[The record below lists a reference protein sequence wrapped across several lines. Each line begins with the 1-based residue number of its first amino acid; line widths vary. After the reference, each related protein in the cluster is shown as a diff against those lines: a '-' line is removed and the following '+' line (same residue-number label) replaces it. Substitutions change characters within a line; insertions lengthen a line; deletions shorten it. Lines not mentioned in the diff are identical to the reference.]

1 VEPVDPDLSLL
12 QLRCPVGTVASRFL
26 VAVFL
31 TALACAYTVPGLRA
45 ADKPLSH
52 DDVTLLLIGG
62 ASSQK
67 LIDLIKQRGIDFQM
81 TAEAATEFRRDGADD
96 TVIQAL
102 EGASGKGTSP
112 AASAT
117 AAPPTPPPPANA
129 SSPPPTS
136 SSNASSAG
144 PTLIRHGSSQPSSP
158 SASAAPTLGASGSSK
173 TTTSTS
179 SQSAPATMIGAD
191 GISPAT
197 SSGPSLGVPSSSDS
211 NGSSGTSTAS
221 AGSSNSSAA
230 SAPSGSSS
238 GPTLVRHRAPVVSA
252 PPQTQA
258 AAQPTA
264 SGSNTIPATTSS
276 AAPAKATGLD
286 LSDPSPER
294 IQQIIQTFA
303 AKEAL
308 FKVARD
314 NYTYHQINKVEEIG
328 PDGEVTGRYQ
338 QDWDILYDD
347 RGSRIERVSYAP
359 PDSLHQLILTEQD
372 LDAFRNIQPFVLTTA
387 ELPEYDVQYKGH
399 VKVDEL
405 TAYVFSI
412 RPKEIQKGRQYFQ
425 GLVWVDDRD
434 LQIVKTE
441 GKNVPEIKS
450 KGNENLFPR
459 FTSWREQ
466 IDGKFWFPTYT
477 LADDTLYFT
486 GAPPVHVKEII
497 RYTDYKQFG
506 SKHIISDVTA
516 VPNSPSGDQS
526 KKPPQGQKTSPPN

>member
-1 VEPVDPDLSLL
+1 
-12 QLRCPVGTVASRFL
+12 VA
-26 VAVFL
+26 
-31 TALACAYTVPGLRA
+31 
-45 ADKPLSH
+45 
-52 DDVTLLLIGG
+52 
-62 ASSQK
+62 
-67 LIDLIKQRGIDFQM
+67 
-81 TAEAATEFRRDGADD
+81 
-96 TVIQAL
+96 
-102 EGASGKGTSP
+102 
-112 AASAT
+112 
-117 AAPPTPPPPANA
+117 
-129 SSPPPTS
+129 
-136 SSNASSAG
+136 
-144 PTLIRHGSSQPSSP
+144 
-158 SASAAPTLGASGSSK
+158 
-173 TTTSTS
+173 
-179 SQSAPATMIGAD
+179 
-191 GISPAT
+191 
-197 SSGPSLGVPSSSDS
+197 
-211 NGSSGTSTAS
+211 
-221 AGSSNSSAA
+221 
-230 SAPSGSSS
+230 
-238 GPTLVRHRAPVVSA
+238 
-252 PPQTQA
+252 
-258 AAQPTA
+258 
-264 SGSNTIPATTSS
+264 
-276 AAPAKATGLD
+276 GLD

-294 IQQIIQTFA
+294 IQQIIQAFA
-303 AKEAL
+303 GKEAL

-347 RGSRIERVSYAP
+347 RGARIERVSYAP
-359 PDSLHQLILTEQD
+359 PDTLHQLILTEQD
-372 LDAFRNIQPFVLTTA
+372 LDAFRNIQPFVLTSA

-506 SKHIISDVTA
+506 SRVTIGNVTA
-516 VPNSPSGDQS
+516 VPNTPSGEQP
-526 KKPPQGQKTSPPN
+526 KKSPQGQKTSPPN

>member
-1 VEPVDPDLSLL
+1 MGRSVFCSRLGSRARGSGRKLIARVLTAVLLAGLAYTLSL
-12 QLRCPVGTVASRFL
+12 PA
-26 VAVFL
+26 A
-31 TALACAYTVPGLRA
+31 RA
-45 ADKPLSH
+45 AEKPLTH
-52 DDVTLLLIGG
+52 DDVTLLLLGG

-81 TAEAATEFRRDGADD
+81 SAEIATEFRRDGADD

-102 EGASGKGTSP
+102 ENTGKGTSQSAP
-112 AASAT
+112 SAGASST
-117 AAPPTPPPPANA
+117 AAPSTN
-129 SSPPPTS
+129 TS
-136 SSNASSAG
+136 SSAPASNAGSG
-144 PTLIRHGSSQPSSP
+144 GGRPTLIRHGESQST
-158 SASAAPTLGASGSSK
+158 SASASSAPASGTSGSS
-173 TTTSTS
+173 TSSNS
-179 SQSAPATMIGAD
+179 SQSAPATIVGAD
-191 GISPAT
+191 GVSPVT
-197 SSGPSLGVPSSSDS
+197 TSGPSLGVPSAPDATQVS
-211 NGSSGTSTAS
+211 TSTTAS
-221 AGSSNSSAA
+221 SGSSNSSTGSA
-230 SAPSGSSS
+230 SSGSSS

-252 PPQTQA
+252 APQATTA
-258 AAQPTA
+258 AASPAPASTGTVPAATA
-264 SGSNTIPATTSS
+264 A

-294 IQQIIQTFA
+294 AQQIIQAFA

-347 RGSRIERVSYAP
+347 NGSRIERVSYAP
-359 PDSLHQLILTEQD
+359 PDSLHQIIMTEQD

-412 RPKEIQKGRQYFQ
+412 RPKAIQKGRQYFQ

-441 GKNVPEIKS
+441 GKNVPETKN
-450 KGNENLFPR
+450 KGSDTNLFPR

-477 LADDTLYFT
+477 LADDTLYFP
-486 GAPPVHVKEII
+486 GQAPVHVKEVI

-506 SKHIISDVTA
+506 SRVKIGDVA
-516 VPNSPSGDQS
+516 AIPNSQS
-526 KKPPQGQKTSPPN
+526 SEPPKKPQDQKTSPNN